1 MYINAI
7 SHYLPSTLVYNE
19 YYTQLKGLSDEWI
32 FQTSG
37 IRSRTRATDDENTH
51 TMAIEAINPLLD
63 KLPYNVTDVDLIV
76 GATYTPYDTVG
87 TLAHAVQGHFN
98 IDSAAAVT
106 ITSACSSFINAVEI
120 VEGYFATGKAKKALV
135 IASEHNHMYTNEDC
149 DQSAHLWGDGA
160 GCMFI
165 SSEKSSAADI
175 RILDVHTTGLGHVG
189 KGVAGIHLRP
199 SNGGLTMPYG
209 RDIFVNA
216 CKFMAAEARDIV
228 EKNNF
233 MLADVD
239 YLVPHQANSRI
250 MDHVAK
256 VLGVEQSRVISNI
269 ANTGNTGC
277 ASTLICLSQNWQ
289 KFVKDDLILVTV
301 FGGGYSSGAM
311 LLKK

>member
-7 SHYLPSTLVYNE
+7 SHYLPSTLIHND
-19 YYTQLKGLSDEWI
+19 YYTQLNGLTDEWI
-32 FQTSG
+32 FQRSG
-37 IRSRTRATDDENTH
+37 IRRRTRAADDENTH
-51 TMAIEAINPLLD
+51 TMAIEAIIPLLG
-63 KLPYNVTDVDLIV
+63 KLPYDMADVDLII

-98 IDSAAAVT
+98 IHSAVAVT
-106 ITSACSSFINAVEI
+106 VSSACSSFINAIEI
-120 VEGYFATGKAKKALV
+120 VEGYFAMGKSKRALV
-135 IASEHNHMYTNEDC
+135 IASEHNYMYTNENC
-149 DQSAHLWGDGA
+149 DPSAHLWGDGA
-160 GCMFI
+160 GCVFI
-165 SSEKSSAADI
+165 SSEQCSADDI
-175 RILDVHTTGLGHVG
+175 KILDVHTTGLGHMG
-189 KGVAGIHLRP
+189 KGVSGVYLRP

-216 CKFMAAEARDIV
+216 CKFMAAEAKDIV
-228 EKNNF
+228 EKNNY
-233 MLADVD
+233 MLGDVN

-256 VLGVEQSRVISNI
+256 VLGIEQSRVISNI
-269 ANTGNTGC
+269 EDTGNTGC

-289 KFVKDDLILVTV
+289 KFTKDDLILVTV